1 MPTEPQPIT
10 RADAVRRAVEVCD
23 DGSSEGLEDLL
34 LRFEDADEPLAAVG
48 DIGQRLDEALGP
60 VDADEDEAPLTMARA
75 VVTYLAFR
83 RDEIDAPPVELLR
96 LAARAEF
103 DDHPPDPVAHWL
115 SLQGV
120 LDER

>member
-10 RADAVRRAVEVCD
+10 LSEAVRRAVEVCD
-23 DGSSEGLEDLL
+23 DGSSEGLDDLL
-34 LRFEDADEPLAAVG
+34 LRFEDADEPLSSVL
-48 DIGQRLDEALGP
+48 DIEQRLDEALGP
-60 VDADEDEAPLTMARA
+60 VDADENEAPLTMARA
-75 VVTYLAFR
+75 VVTYLAYR

-103 DDHPPDPVAHWL
+103 DGHPPEHVAQWL

-120 LDER
+120 AG